1 MPKSVYDI
9 IKQQNG
15 EAFAKGI
22 RNFDSGIFEVENLP
36 RIVRYAG
43 REVYDLLPYL
53 ASLKPSK
60 KERKDFSTAEDL
72 FQLAQKAGYRVIYA
86 DTLEKQNLIQNLFLP
101 NEELCTFKDSY
112 RFKNYHIFHLIKEG
126 AEKLNRADFYG
137 KEEREDE
144 YGTSVLSI
152 QISKQG
158 GFIKICNRYNHTVEN
173 PDNTFYSNPDAII
186 DGMTLAIEKFIGQH
200 IETGGV
206 DVPNG
211 YLNFDGCLY
220 KYHLESDNIFFGT
233 DFYIK
238 DNHVHFINKDY
249 QMIVDCFLVD
259 LKENKIKPLH
269 DMSGD
274 GRKVVYFHSTFNHVA
289 LILKE
294 MEQGGRLTRRKEND
308 SDVVLLDGRAIL
320 KSKQG
325 VMTYLHLTK
334 PFEYKGNLFCYHD
347 SIEEVYLDNLEK
359 MDSVELFASFF
370 SCSNLKVLSLPKLKE
385 VSSGS
390 ISHLPMLREL
400 DLKNVEKVGRGCL
413 NYLGRVISL
422 ELPRL
427 KELDSFSLSH
437 NKFMQSIILKNLKEL
452 KKESITYHPLLTRV
466 ELSSDMQE
474 IHETALQ
481 HNPFLVQKKA
491 LFKINKNQIPNL
503 SRSNKGRQYE

>member
-1 MPKSVYDI
+1 MTKSVYDI
-9 IKQQNG
+9 IKRQNG
-15 EAFAKGI
+15 EAFARGI

-36 RIVRYAG
+36 RMVRYAG

-53 ASLKPSK
+53 ASLKPRK
-60 KERKDFSTAEDL
+60 EERKDFSTADDL
-72 FQLAQKAGYRVIYA
+72 FQLAQKAGYNVIYA
-86 DTLEKQNLIQNLFLP
+86 DTFEKQNSIQDLFAP
-101 NEELCTFKDSY
+101 NEELCTFRDVT

-144 YGTSVLSI
+144 YATSVLSI
-152 QISKQG
+152 QIAKQG

-173 PDNTFYSNPDAII
+173 PDNTFYSNPDKII
-186 DGMTLAIEKFIGQH
+186 DGMTLAIEKFIGQR
-200 IETGGV
+200 IETGGI

-220 KYHLESDNIFFGT
+220 KYHLESDNLFFGT

-238 DNHVHFINKDY
+238 DNQIHFINKDY

-259 LKENKIKPLH
+259 FKENKIKPLH

-274 GRKVVYFHSTFNHVA
+274 GRRVVYFHSTFSHVA

-294 MEQGGRLTRRKEND
+294 MEQGGRLTRTKEND
-308 SDVVLLDGRAIL
+308 TDVVLLDGRAIL

-325 VMTYLHLTK
+325 KMTYLHLTK
-334 PFEYKGNLFCYHD
+334 PIECKGNLFCYHD

-359 MDSVELFASFF
+359 MDSIELFASFF

-390 ISHLPMLREL
+390 IAHLPMLQRL

-413 NYLGRVISL
+413 NYLGRVTSL

-427 KELDSFSLSH
+427 KELDSFSLGR
-437 NKFMQSIILKNLKEL
+437 NKFMRSIILKNVKEL
-452 KKESITYHPLLTRV
+452 KDETIVYNPLLVNV
-466 ELSSDMQE
+466 ELSSDMQK

-481 HNPFLVQKKA
+481 HNPFLGLKKV
-491 LFKINKNQIPNL
+491 ICQNKQQMAI
-503 SRSNKGRQYE
+503 SCQNKGRQYE